1 MKKHFLFIAK
11 CPKSVLLFCPK
22 SVLLFCL
29 SFVLF
34 FAQCGNDTGGTFAG
48 NDTGSTFDGNDTG
61 GTFDGNE
68 DDVDGYGKDFPRTG
82 EATAII
88 DSCMSFMY
96 SDAAKSHHIIDS
108 VCQAKLMS
116 PARCDYYHAMVVY
129 EGEDNNDS
137 ALAICNR
144 LLDEKEFGD
153 DKYLEEELCVLAS
166 NITLST
172 DRFLETLEYA
182 KRGIAIC
189 HGHESMSY
197 DEATLMGRVGQAEQ
211 MLGRMEEAKQTFAQ
225 ANELLKKDK
234 SFGGLIARI
243 SLMMKQ
249 TTLYSATQEYDKT
262 IALCHEVLSLVRA
275 FHQDPS
281 FIESRPETMLTSGDA
296 TREFADFYESQMYCR
311 IAGAYHNKMKLE
323 GAQGTPAH
331 LDSPKHH
338 LDSLN
343 HYLDSINLYLD
354 KWEQTQSHDTP
365 FNLSN
370 AMPVLYFAGR
380 MEQFDHAKHVVADLY
395 KGDSIVSGYVDYL
408 SLLAQDAASRHDFES
423 SSHYLQ
429 RALAISDSIRRQET
443 LRMLSEQMSLNMVQ
457 HQQFARQEAENKAS
471 RYQLVLVIIVVV
483 VLVLA
488 LCTVLVI
495 LRRRYKEKEEILL
508 MTQQDLLYSKE
519 EINEFMR
526 QLEESKQERSAKSM
540 QELYER
546 IEQLQ
551 KERKLY
557 LNPDFNIAMLA
568 EELQTNRTTISA
580 CVNTITGK
588 PFRLWLAEYRLKI
601 FLSKQEEAPDT
612 PIEHLL
618 TQCGYKDQST
628 FRRQFKAIFGTTPS
642 KYKTDE
648 PGEPG
653 EPDKQDEQDKPDE
666 PDEQS

>member
-11 CPKSVLLFCPK
+11 CPKA
-22 SVLLFCL
+22 VLLFCL

-34 FAQCGNDTGGTFAG
+34 FAQC
-48 NDTGSTFDGNDTG
+48 GNDTG

-129 EGEDNNDS
+129 EGEDDNDS

-243 SLMMKQ
+243 SLMMKR

-311 IAGAYHNKMKLE
+311 IAGAYHNKMKQE

-338 LDSLN
+338 
-343 HYLDSINLYLD
+343 LDSINLYLD

-395 KGDSIVSGYVDYL
+395 KGDSIVSGFVDYL

-471 RYQLVLVIIVVV
+471 RYQLVIVIIVVV
-483 VLVLA
+483 ALVLA

-648 PGEPG
+648 QDEQDEPDKPDKPDEQD
-653 EPDKQDEQDKPDE
+653 EPDKQ
-666 PDEQS
+666 S

>member
-11 CPKSVLLFCPK
+11 CPK

-88 DSCMSFMY
+88 DSCMSFMH

-281 FIESRPETMLTSGDA
+281 FIESRPETMLTSGEA

-311 IAGAYHNKMKLE
+311 IAGAYHNKMKQE

-338 LDSLN
+338 LGSLN

-457 HQQFARQEAENKAS
+457 HQQLARQEAENKAS

-648 PGEPG
+648 P
-653 EPDKQDEQDKPDE
+653 DEQDEPDE